1 MKLPKMNTSIIRI
14 IFARFKEM
22 GILIALLIIF
32 LILSISTDSFFQ
44 LSNIIIVLRYSVFT
58 GIMALGAVFMISQGD
73 IDLSVGGIYNLVGLM
88 LLVLLERGW
97 SVNLVVPLV
106 LIVGIVCGLINMSLS
121 IGLKIPM
128 LIITLGTM
136 NIYRGLGLVLFSDR
150 PKTEYP
156 LDNFLFQVFGKTFGG
171 IPFGILAL
179 VILALI
185 LFYIFG
191 FTRFGIHVRS
201 IGGNLI
207 VAKAMGI
214 KISKTRIYSAMING
228 GLAAIS
234 AILTFGY
241 LRTALPSF
249 GNGYEFIALAAA
261 IIGGTALSGGSGS
274 IFGAALG
281 ALVISLIV
289 NGIAHLGISTYWSA
303 IVTGT
308 IIIMAV
314 AIDYISK
321 RNYNRDR
328 AGF

>member
-1 MKLPKMNTSIIRI
+1 MKLPKIYTNILSI
-14 IFARFKEM
+14 FFTRFSEA
-22 GILIALLIIF
+22 GILIALFIIF

-44 LSNIIIVLRYSVFT
+44 FLNIILVLRYSVFT
-58 GIMALGAVFMISQGD
+58 GILALGAVFMLSQGD
-73 IDLSVGGIYNLVGLM
+73 IDISVGGIYNLVGIL

-97 SVNLVVPLV
+97 PVNLVVPLG
-106 LIVGIVCGLINMSLS
+106 LIAGILCGLLNMSLS
-121 IGLKIPM
+121 ISLRIPM

-136 NIYRGLGLVLFSDR
+136 NIYRGLGLIMYAGR
-150 PKTEYP
+150 PKTDYP
-156 LDNFLFQVFGKTFGG
+156 LNNFLFKVFGGTFGG
-171 IPFGILAL
+171 IPFGIIAL
-179 VILALI
+179 VILTLI

-191 FTRFGIHVRS
+191 FTKFGIHVRS

-207 VAKAMGI
+207 VAKTMGI
-214 KISKTRIYSAMING
+214 KISRTRIYSAMING

-249 GNGYEFIALAAA
+249 GNGYELIALAAA

-281 ALVISLIV
+281 AIIISLIV
-289 NGIAHLGISTYWSA
+289 NGIAHLGIPTYWSST
-303 IVTGT
+303 VTGT

-321 RNYNRDR
+321 RNYNKDR

>member
-1 MKLPKMNTSIIRI
+1 MRSPIINTNAIRI
-14 IFARFKEM
+14 IFARFREL
-22 GILIALLIIF
+22 GIFMALLILF

-44 LSNIIIVLRYSVFT
+44 FSNIIIVLRHSVFT

-97 SVNLVVPLV
+97 PVNLVVPLG
-106 LIVGIVCGLINMSLS
+106 LIIGILCGLVNMSLS
-121 IGLKIPM
+121 IGLRIPM

-136 NIYRGLGLVLFSDR
+136 NIYRGLGLVIYDGRF
-150 PKTEYP
+150 KTDYP
-156 LDNFLFQVFGKTFGG
+156 LDNFLFKIFGGTFGG
-171 IPFGILAL
+171 IPFGIFAL
-179 VILALI
+179 VILALL

-191 FTRFGIHVRS
+191 FTKFGIHVRS

-214 KISKTRIYSAMING
+214 KISKTRIYAAMING

-249 GNGYEFIALAAA
+249 GTGYEFIALAAA

-281 ALVISLIV
+281 AIVISLIV

-303 IVTGT
+303 TVTGT

-328 AGF
+328 SGF

>member
-1 MKLPKMNTSIIRI
+1 MKPPKINTNILRI
-14 IFARFKEM
+14 IFARFREV
-22 GILIALLIIF
+22 GILIALLVIF
-32 LILSISTDSFFQ
+32 LILSISTDTFFQ
-44 LSNIIIVLRYSVFT
+44 FSNIILVLRYSVFT
-58 GIMALGAVFMISQGD
+58 GILALGAVFMISQGD
-73 IDLSVGGIYNLVGLM
+73 IDLSVGGIYNLVGL
-88 LLVLLERGW
+88 
-97 SVNLVVPLV
+97 
-106 LIVGIVCGLINMSLS
+106 GLINMSLS
-121 IGLKIPM
+121 ISLKIPM

-136 NIYRGLGLVLFSDR
+136 NIYRGLGLVIYSGRF
-150 PKTEYP
+150 KTDYP
-156 LDNFLFQVFGKTFGG
+156 LDNFLFKVFGGTFGK
-171 IPFGILAL
+171 IPFGIIAL
-179 VILALI
+179 VVLVLI
-185 LFYIFG
+185 LFYVFG

-214 KISKTRIYSAMING
+214 KISRTRIYSAMING

-281 ALVISLIV
+281 ALIISLIV
-289 NGIAHLGISTYWSA
+289 NGIAHLGIPTYWSA
-303 IVTGT
+303 TVTGT